1 MERGTK
7 LALIFGMIAT
17 LLIGALIGALA
28 GGGVFPKEESMRQEA
43 DYYSVKHESLDTNV
57 SVSCGHWRW

>member
-7 LALIFGMIAT
+7 FALISGMIAT

-28 GGGVFPKEESMRQEA
+28 GGGVAWYVTQQQIERIASAAVESGACSGVGASAHGR
-43 DYYSVKHESLDTNV
+43 S
-57 SVSCGHWRW
+57 W